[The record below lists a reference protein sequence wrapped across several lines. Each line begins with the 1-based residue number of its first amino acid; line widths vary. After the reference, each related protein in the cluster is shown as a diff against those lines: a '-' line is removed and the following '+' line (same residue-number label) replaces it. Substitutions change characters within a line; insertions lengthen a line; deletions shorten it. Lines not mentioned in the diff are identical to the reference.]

1 MWLAGALAL
10 AVGAALA
17 GCGGGGGDDG
27 PSEDALRSKIEQG
40 FKKVE
45 EAKSVAV
52 ALGIRVGEGEEDDL
66 LAGCFK
72 FAIDKGG
79 PSEDDDRLDMQA
91 VENGCDGAA
100 VSGEVIAVGSHVWL
114 REGTGDWSAATVDPA
129 ALSELTDQS
138 TDFAALPKAAE
149 DLKEADQPDQAV
161 YPERSEAFEG
171 GTRYSF
177 KAPASAFNQTE
188 DAGDED
194 VDFETAFDDQG
205 YLRELLATIS
215 VEDAEG
221 VITVTYDDINKV
233 PPIQPP
239 PKSEV
244 QGAPTQVHSKSELE
258 ALLAGPLG
266 NAF

>member
-100 VSGEVIAVGSHVWL
+100 VSGEVIAVGPHVWL

-221 VITVTYDDINKV
+221 VIKVTYDHVNKV
-233 PPIQPP
+233 PSIQPP

>member
-1 MWLAGALAL
+1 MATAL

-27 PSEDALRSKIEQG
+27 PSEDALRTKIENG

-45 EAKSVAV
+45 GAKSVAV
-52 ALGIRVGEGEEDDL
+52 ALGIRVGEGDEDEL
-66 LAGCFK
+66 LAGCLK
-72 FAIDKGG
+72 FSIDKEG

-100 VSGEVIAVGSHVWL
+100 VSGEVIAVGSHMWF
-114 REGTGDWSAATVDPA
+114 REGTGDWSQAVVDPA
-129 ALSELTDQS
+129 VLGELTDQS
-138 TDFAALPKAAE
+138 TDFSTLPDAAE
-149 DLKEADQPDQAV
+149 DLKEADEPEAPV
-161 YPERSEAFEG
+161 YPERSEAFKG

-188 DAGDED
+188 DTGDEN

-221 VITVTYDDINKV
+221 VITVTYEDIDKV
-233 PPIQPP
+233 PTIEPP
-239 PKSEV
+239 AKDEV
-244 QGAPTQVHSKSELE
+244 QGAPQQVHSKEDLE